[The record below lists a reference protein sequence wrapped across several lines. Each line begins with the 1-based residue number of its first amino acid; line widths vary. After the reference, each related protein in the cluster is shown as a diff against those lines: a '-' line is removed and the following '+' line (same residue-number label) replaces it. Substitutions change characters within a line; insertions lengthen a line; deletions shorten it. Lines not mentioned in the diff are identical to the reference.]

1 MARSRQRK
9 AVQLLSYCNKLGF
22 ERLPQ
27 SYLHIRLQGWPVLA
41 KPRSAQGFPSTS
53 HFTNL
58 SPPYE
63 GDVVSSIIMGEAD
76 DKIRADGQD
85 ASALAKSD
93 SDPEKVILTGE
104 DEVVQTTQRILTIGR
119 RSKRQSALLSS
130 LSSLSS
136 RQFQV
141 LPLMGPKL
149 KQYSPLASSIFAPS
163 TEQVMAEFG
172 SDSTLLASF
181 IVSVYLIGYCFGPL
195 VIAPLSEMYGRSP
208 LYYVCNVIFV
218 IFTVACALA
227 PNMAAFPIFRL
238 LAGLVGSCPLTIGAG
253 TLADM
258 IGPERRGMAM
268 SWWICGP
275 LLGPIIGPI
284 AGGHLAENKGWR
296 WSFWVVAMAAGVVT
310 ILSFIFLHES
320 YARTLLE
327 KKTRRLRG
335 ETGNS
340 ELRSALDTG
349 KSSKDLFR
357 VAIVRP
363 TKMLFLSP
371 RVSGLSLYMAV
382 LYGDLYMLFTTFPSL
397 FMYEYGFSEGNI
409 GLTYL
414 GIGIGSAIGLFINAN
429 VSDRVAIHMKTKLG
443 GVHQPE
449 YRLPPSMYACW
460 LIPMGI
466 FWFGW
471 TADYHCHWILP
482 ILGTGVF
489 GVGIVILMM
498 SMAVYVVDA
507 FDVYAASRQLPQL
520 F

>member
-1 MARSRQRK
+1 M
-9 AVQLLSYCNKLGF
+9 
-22 ERLPQ
+22 
-27 SYLHIRLQGWPVLA
+27 
-41 KPRSAQGFPSTS
+41 
-53 HFTNL
+53 
-58 SPPYE
+58 
-63 GDVVSSIIMGEAD
+63 GDAD

-85 ASALAKSD
+85 VSALAKAD
-93 SDPEKVILTGE
+93 SDPEKATFTGE
-104 DEVVQTTQRILTIGR
+104 DEIVRRDVSLIVDWDGPDDPENPHNWTRKQKAVCITIV
-119 RSKRQSALLSS
+119 SVIT
-130 LSSLSS
+130 
-136 RQFQV
+136 FIT
-141 LPLMGPKL
+141 
-149 KQYSPLASSIFAPS
+149 PLASSIFAPS

-227 PNMAAFPIFRL
+227 PNMAALLVFRL

-258 IGPERRGMAM
+258 IGPEKRGMAM

-275 LLGPIIGPI
+275 LLGPVIGPI
-284 AGGHLAENKGWR
+284 AGGYLAENKGWR

-320 YARTLLE
+320 YAHALLE
-327 KKTRRLRG
+327 KKTRRLRK

-349 KSSKDLFR
+349 KSSKEVFR

-371 RVSGLSLYMAV
+371 IVSSLSLYMAV
-382 LYGDLYMLFTTFPSL
+382 LYGYLYMLFTTFPSL

-429 VSDRVAIHMKTKLG
+429 VSDRVAIHMKTKRG

-489 GVGIVILMM
+489 GVGVVILMM

-507 FDVYAASRQLPQL
+507 FDVYAASATAATTVLRSLLGALLPLGGRDL
-520 F
+520 FDNLGMGWGSSLLGFLALAMTPLPFIFYRYGERLRKVTLFNVEF